1 MAQNGFDET
10 APGKAGAA
18 GAAIQPAS
26 GLIVFGEDWG
36 AHPSST
42 QHLAACLAA
51 GRRVLWVNS
60 IGLRRPRLTAADASR
75 AARKVARALLSR
87 CFRKPSRESR
97 APFPTVQPLVV
108 PMARWRPLRALNRAL
123 LTRSVGRAADAAGL
137 ERPVLWISLPSAV
150 DAVGALGES
159 AVVYYCCDDFGSL
172 AGVDHPAALAMEA
185 ELAERA
191 DLILAASPALAARFP
206 SGKTLLLPHGVDL
219 ELFSRPAPRAG
230 DLPEGGPVAGYYGT
244 IAPWLDLGLVAAVA
258 RLLPEWR
265 FAMIG
270 AVQTDV
276 SAVAGLAN
284 VHFLGP
290 RPHADLP
297 RYSQHWDAGIIPFLD
312 TPQIRAC
319 NPLKLREYL
328 AAGKPVVATPFPALA
343 PYAAGVRTA
352 AGAAGIA
359 AALRASL
366 TDGPRE
372 ADARRALVAA
382 DSWAARAAEA
392 SAAISALPCRR

>member
-1 MAQNGFDET
+1 MAQNGFDQT

-42 QHLAACLAA
+42 QHLAACLAD

-265 FAMIG
+265 FAMI
-270 AVQTDV
+270 
-276 SAVAGLAN
+276 
-284 VHFLGP
+284 
-290 RPHADLP
+290 
-297 RYSQHWDAGIIPFLD
+297 
-312 TPQIRAC
+312 
-319 NPLKLREYL
+319 
-328 AAGKPVVATPFPALA
+328 
-343 PYAAGVRTA
+343 
-352 AGAAGIA
+352 
-359 AALRASL
+359 
-366 TDGPRE
+366 
-372 ADARRALVAA
+372 
-382 DSWAARAAEA
+382 
-392 SAAISALPCRR
+392 